1 MLPHDQR
8 YNSVPPGDWKTQ
20 LRTRFMV
27 NASLYDTS
35 SATAGKPRVDWI
47 DAAKGLTIML
57 VVMKHVTYGTAV
69 SLGSTPYFFN
79 ILSEWTIP
87 FRMPLF
93 FLVAGLFAQ
102 KALRAPARQFFDSKV
117 LHFAYFYLL
126 WSVIQIG
133 LKIVLPHEG
142 NWLVTYNDLLM
153 IPLEPFGLLWFI
165 YSLAA
170 YFTIM
175 RFARDV
181 RPAIM
186 IFFALAF
193 YFTRLDTGWTMP
205 DEFARRFIFFVSGVY
220 AAPYVFTLASW
231 TMTHVTRGLLTGTA
245 ALAAVGGVIYTGAI
259 DFRTVELAT
268 GFIGAA
274 GTIMLVAILAKKGY
288 AKPLTFIGARSLYIF
303 LAFFLPMAA
312 TRVGMIKLGFENGDF
327 ITLVTFIMAIGMP
340 VLAYE
345 VTKDTILD
353 FAFKRPSFFRLKPVP
368 AAISPE
374 TVSTIPSM

>member
-1 MLPHDQR
+1 
-8 YNSVPPGDWKTQ
+8 
-20 LRTRFMV
+20 MV
-27 NASLYDTS
+27 NASNANMSTP
-35 SATAGKPRVDWI
+35 ATAKPRVDWI

-69 SLGSTPYFFN
+69 SLGSTPYLFN

-102 KALRAPARQFFDSKV
+102 KALRAPARQFMDSKI

-126 WSVIQIG
+126 WSLIQIG
-133 LKIVLPHEG
+133 LKIILPHEG
-142 NWLVTYNDLLM
+142 NWVVTYKDLLL

-165 YSLAA
+165 YALAV

-175 RFARDV
+175 RLTGDV

-186 IFFALAF
+186 IFVALAF
-193 YFTRLDTGWTMP
+193 YFTRLDTGWSMP
-205 DEFARRFIFFVSGVY
+205 DEFAGRFIFFVSGVY

-231 TMTHVTRGLLTGTA
+231 AMAHVTRGVVLSSTL
-245 ALAAVGGVIYTGAI
+245 LAAVGVIVYAGLI
-259 DFRTVELAT
+259 DYRVVELAT
-268 GFIGAA
+268 GYIGGA

-288 AKPLTFIGARSLYIF
+288 AKPLSFVGARSLYVF

-312 TRVGMIKLGFENGDF
+312 TRVAMIKLGFENGDF
-327 ITLVTFIMAIGMP
+327 ITLVSLIMAIGMP
-340 VLAYE
+340 ILAYE
-345 VTKDTILD
+345 ITKNTVLD
-353 FAFKRPSFFRLKPVP
+353 FVFKRPSFFRLKPVP
-368 AAISPE
+368 TVSPE
-374 TVSTIPSM
+374 IVSTAQSV

>member
-1 MLPHDQR
+1 
-8 YNSVPPGDWKTQ
+8 
-20 LRTRFMV
+20 MV
-27 NASLYDTS
+27 SAS
-35 SATAGKPRVDWI
+35 TANISTAAAKPRVDWV

-69 SLGSTPYFFN
+69 SLGSTPFFFN

-102 KALRAPARQFFDSKV
+102 KALRAPTRQFVDSKI

-126 WSVIQIG
+126 WSLIQIG
-133 LKIVLPHEG
+133 LKIILPHEG
-142 NWLVTYNDLLM
+142 NWVVTYKDLLL

-165 YSLAA
+165 YALAI

-175 RFARDV
+175 RLCRDV

-186 IFFALAF
+186 VFVALAF

-231 TMTHVTRGLLTGTA
+231 A
-245 ALAAVGGVIYTGAI
+245 
-259 DFRTVELAT
+259 
-268 GFIGAA
+268 
-274 GTIMLVAILAKKGY
+274 
-288 AKPLTFIGARSLYIF
+288 
-303 LAFFLPMAA
+303 MAHEA
-312 TRVGMIKLGFENGDF
+312 SVKT
-327 ITLVTFIMAIGMP
+327 
-340 VLAYE
+340 
-345 VTKDTILD
+345 
-353 FAFKRPSFFRLKPVP
+353 
-368 AAISPE
+368 
-374 TVSTIPSM
+374 